1 MKNKKGPKVLV
12 LDIETAPMEVYVWA
26 LWEQN
31 VGAHQIKEDW
41 SILSW
46 SAIWLDDPDS
56 KIMYGDNRKAK
67 NPRDDKNLLKGIHT
81 LMDEADIILGQNSDS
96 FDIKKLNA
104 RFIING
110 MAPPSPYKSIDTK
123 KIAKKYFN
131 FTSNSLDYM
140 SSNINDNNTK
150 MKSGGLP
157 LWIRCLNK
165 ELAAFKEMEKY
176 NKQDVIS
183 TRELFRKF
191 QPWDHKGIR
200 FGLYTESLDM
210 ECDCGSTHLNRRGYS
225 YTKTG
230 KFQKLQ
236 CQKCGAWHQEKTN
249 LLEKEK
255 KKVLLK

>member
-1 MKNKKGPKVLV
+1 MKNKKGPKVL
-12 LDIETAPMEVYVWA
+12 LIDIETLPLEIYCWGIF
-26 LWEQN
+26 EQN
-31 VGAHQIKEDW
+31 IGVHQIKHDW

-46 SAIWLDDPDS
+46 SALWLDDPVS
-56 KIMYGDNRKAK
+56 KIMYEDNRHSK
-67 NPRDDKNLLKGIHT
+67 NIRDDKKLLKNIHK
-81 LMDEADIILGQNSDS
+81 LMDEADVILGQNSDA
-96 FDIKKLNA
+96 FDIKRLNA
-104 RFIING
+104 RFIMNN
-110 MAPPSPYKSIDTK
+110 MTPPSPYKTIDTK

-131 FTSNSLDYM
+131 FTSNSLDFM
-140 SSNINDNNTK
+140 TSNLNNNTK
-150 MKSGGLP
+150 KMKNSGFS
-157 LWIRCLNK
+157 LWIRCLEGDK
-165 ELAAFKEMEKY
+165 TAFIELEKY
-176 NKQDVIS
+176 NKMDVIS
-183 TRELFRKF
+183 LRELYLKF